1 MEKACFAAG
10 CFWGVEASFRKL
22 VGVIDTR
29 VGYSG
34 GHLANPSYDAV
45 CSGQTGHAEAIE
57 VDYDPAIISYLDLLN
72 HFWQCHNPTTLN
84 RQGPDEGSQYRSVI
98 FYYSSAQ
105 HKCAEQSKAQQA
117 VNFNEVIVTD
127 IMPAGPFY
135 LAEEYHQGYF
145 EKRGEGGA
153 CFIR

>member
-45 CSGQTGHAEAIE
+45 CSGQTGHAEAI
-57 VDYDPAIISYLDLLN
+57 
-72 HFWQCHNPTTLN
+72 
-84 RQGPDEGSQYRSVI
+84 
-98 FYYSSAQ
+98 
-105 HKCAEQSKAQQA
+105 
-117 VNFNEVIVTD
+117 
-127 IMPAGPFY
+127 
-135 LAEEYHQGYF
+135 
-145 EKRGEGGA
+145 
-153 CFIR
+153 